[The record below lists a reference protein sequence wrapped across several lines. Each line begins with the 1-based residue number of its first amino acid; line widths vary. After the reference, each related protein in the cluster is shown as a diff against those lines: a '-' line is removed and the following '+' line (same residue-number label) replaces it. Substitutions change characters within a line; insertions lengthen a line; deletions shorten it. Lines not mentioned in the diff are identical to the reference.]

1 MEDVSLWR
9 KRGKP
14 EEHATMID
22 ADARM
27 ISAIAAAVS
36 AVDED
41 DFPDR
46 LLGALR
52 ALAGTDLCSAFQVE
66 DDGSLRYLFAG
77 GNHPAI
83 PGFAEIASL
92 DYARRY
98 WHRDRITRQMLSAGG
113 TPRSLHVVRQAWN
126 GITDPEYRRACYER
140 AQIVERL
147 TLYQAEEPRIFASAY
162 RTRESGPSS
171 AADLARLESYAPIL
185 IAAVAK
191 HARFRFGAAASAL
204 HPPVQEVI
212 GHLLNAGCALS
223 LREAE
228 ISAGMLLG
236 KTQKEISSESGVA
249 MSSVVTYR
257 QRAYRKLG
265 VANRR
270 GLAAFYRTLAHAG

>member
-1 MEDVSLWR
+1 
-9 KRGKP
+9 
-14 EEHATMID
+14 
-22 ADARM
+22 M

-41 DFPDR
+41 NFPDK
-46 LLGALR
+46 LLHAFR
-52 ALAGTDLCSAFQVE
+52 VIAGTDLCSAFRIE
-66 DDGSLRYLFAG
+66 EDGSLRYLFAG

-98 WHRDRITRQMLSAGG
+98 WQRDRVTRQMLATNG
-113 TPRSLHVVRQAWN
+113 TQHSLRVIRQAWN

-147 TLYQAEEPRIFASAY
+147 TLYQVEESRIFASAY
-162 RTRESGPSS
+162 RTRTSGPSS
-171 AADLARLESYAPIL
+171 SAEMERLEAYAPIL

-191 HARFRFGAAASAL
+191 HAGFRFGAMASVL
-204 HPPVQEVI
+204 HPPAQEVI
-212 GHLLNAGCALS
+212 GHLLNAGCSLS

-228 ISAGMLLG
+228 VSAGMLLG
-236 KTQKEISSESGVA
+236 MTQKEISQDCGVA
-249 MSSVVTYR
+249 MSSIVTYR

-270 GLAAFYRTLAHAG
+270 GLTAFYQTLAHAG